1 MFIYYN
7 ANPNKESVGDCVVRA
22 MSLALN
28 ENYYGVID
36 SLIRTSQYFN
46 CDMLVKNCYGN
57 MLDEL
62 GFKKINGKN
71 RTVKEVAEEY
81 FNKKLLIRIE
91 GHLTTSLYGDIID
104 TWNTSNEIV
113 DCFWV
118 IE

>member
-1 MFIYYN
+1 M
-7 ANPNKESVGDCVVRA
+7 
-22 MSLALN
+22 ALN

-36 SLIRTSQYFN
+36 SLIKNSQYFN

-62 GFKKINGKN
+62 GFKKYSGNN
-71 RTVKEVAEEY
+71 RTVNEVAEEY
-81 FNKKLLIRIE
+81 YNKKLIIRIE
-91 GHLTTSLYGDIID
+91 GHLTTALYGDIVD